1 MTISVKQIAEILN
14 AEIIGN
20 PDAVVSKLCKIEEGE
35 PEGLTFLANPK
46 YTQYI
51 YDTKATAVIVSN
63 DFVPEKPIS
72 ATLIKTADAYSAFAK
87 LLAFYESIKPKK
99 SGVSSLAFC
108 HQTAVVGENCYL
120 GEYAV
125 VGENVKIGNNVK
137 IYPQVYLGDNSIIG
151 DNTIIYAGV
160 KIYSDTQIG
169 KSVIIHS
176 GAVIGADGF
185 GFAPSSEEYAKI
197 PQIGNVVLEDGVE
210 IGANTCVD
218 RATMGSTV
226 VKKGVKL
233 DNLIQVAHNVVIGEN
248 TVIAA
253 QTGIAGSTKL
263 GKNCMFGGQVGI
275 AGHSQIADGVKVGA
289 QAGISGTIVKEDVVL
304 LGSPAIDIS
313 NFRRS
318 SAIFKNLEK
327 LVKRVDQIEK
337 ELGIGD

>member
-1 MTISVKQIAEILN
+1 MQISVKQIAEILN
-14 AEIIGN
+14 AEIVGN
-20 PDAVVSKLCKIEEGE
+20 PDAVISKLCKIEEGE
-35 PEGLTFLANPK
+35 NEGLTFLANPK
-46 YTQYI
+46 YTQYL
-51 YDTKATAVIVSN
+51 YDSKATAVIVPK
-63 DFVPEKPIS
+63 DFVPEKPVS
-72 ATLIKTADAYSAFAK
+72 ATLIKTADSYSAFAK
-87 LLAFYESIKPKK
+87 LLAFYERMKPQKTGI
-99 SGVSSLAFC
+99 SALAFC
-108 HQTAVVGENCYL
+108 HSTTVLGENCYL

-125 VGENVKIGNNVK
+125 LGENVKIGNNVK
-137 IYPQVYLGDNSIIG
+137 IYPQVYLGDNTVVG
-151 DNTIIYAGV
+151 DNSIIYAGA
-160 KIYSDTQIG
+160 KIYSDTRIG
-169 KSVIIHS
+169 KGVIIHS

-185 GFAPSSEEYAKI
+185 GFAPNSEEYAKI

-253 QTGIAGSTKL
+253 QTGIAGSAKL

-275 AGHSQIADGVKVGA
+275 AGHIQIADGVKAGA
-289 QAGISGTIVKEDVVL
+289 QAGISGSVIKEDVVL
-304 LGSPAIDIS
+304 LGSPAIDVS

-327 LVKRVDQIEK
+327 LVKRVDELEK
-337 ELGIGD
+337 KL